1 MSRLLAPA
9 RIIMP
14 SRVRLTT
21 QYSASATGMHATDA
35 NTRYQGYDIRSPSAK
50 PPASQGGVGT
60 PCTSLPTSR
69 LRASSK
75 TRINAY
81 VISTCCRCSRWYR

>member
-21 QYSASATGMHATDA
+21 AYSASATTMHAADA
-35 NTRYQGYDIRSPSAK
+35 NTRYHGYDISPPSAK
-50 PPASQGGVGT
+50 PPASQRRRRHAVHVVADQ
-60 PCTSLPTSR
+60 R
-69 LRASSK
+69 LRSSSK
-75 TRINAY
+75 TRISA
-81 VISTCCRCSRWYR
+81 

>member
-21 QYSASATGMHATDA
+21 QYSPTASTMHAA
-35 NTRYQGYDIRSPSAK
+35 EAKSRYHG
-50 PPASQGGVGT
+50 
-60 PCTSLPTSR
+60 
-69 LRASSK
+69 
-75 TRINAY
+75 
-81 VISTCCRCSRWYR
+81 